1 MIVLAKKTLRKEMTD
16 EILEFFDDLDPSGA
30 NTERMR
36 KLFASFDDDKAF
48 YKFMYD
54 FFSDPKQNW
63 MVAYKPYDNHVTME
77 FIEGVAN
84 KHGIPIYEIVYMPY
98 LSPDPDD
105 PVGTVN
111 PVMVLDYPIKRLKQ
125 MVFKKSHASTSA
137 SKRSSETGQ
146 VINEDKTARI
156 TAPEVYSLIV
166 ENQYAAAQEFFT
178 LRSDDLKAQ
187 NDAQRIIIRD
197 GELSLDQVTGHGNGS
212 VTANTLQKYMYG
224 SCLVTNIA
232 TEKPYLL
239 PYTVKHGYN
248 EREIKRGE
256 SNEIFG

>member
-125 MVFKKSHASTSA
+125 MVFKSPMRPPLPLNEALKRVRLSM
-137 SKRSSETGQ
+137 KIRLRVLRLLKYIRSS
-146 VINEDKTARI
+146 
-156 TAPEVYSLIV
+156 
-166 ENQYAAAQEFFT
+166 
-178 LRSDDLKAQ
+178 
-187 NDAQRIIIRD
+187 
-197 GELSLDQVTGHGNGS
+197 
-212 VTANTLQKYMYG
+212 
-224 SCLVTNIA
+224 
-232 TEKPYLL
+232 
-239 PYTVKHGYN
+239 
-248 EREIKRGE
+248 
-256 SNEIFG
+256 